1 MYQQG
6 ENRICKI
13 EEKQDFQHDVQEFT
27 RTATKTCIIQ
37 MYEEKSSMT
46 LLFSNPY
53 FFSFILQKERQDASA
68 YKCDECGRG
77 FQWKRDLAQ
86 HKRLHTGEK
95 LLICSV
101 CGKKFTTRQA
111 LLHHV
116 VVHTGEKPFQCAVCG
131 NK

>member
-1 MYQQG
+1 MYG
-6 ENRICKI
+6 G
-13 EEKQDFQHDVQEFT
+13 
-27 RTATKTCIIQ
+27 
-37 MYEEKSSMT
+37 EKSMSVV
-46 LLFSNPY
+46 FFFFNPY
-53 FFSFILQKERQDASA
+53 FFGFLLQKERQDASA

>member
-1 MYQQG
+1 MSLVFFFY
-6 ENRICKI
+6 
-13 EEKQDFQHDVQEFT
+13 
-27 RTATKTCIIQ
+27 
-37 MYEEKSSMT
+37 S
-46 LLFSNPY
+46 Y
-53 FFSFILQKERQDASA
+53 FFGFLLQKERQDASA